1 MARPQTFDHKKKK
14 PLEKRV
20 TVFLDD
26 GPIEALEEARAEL
39 EDAEAEASEEYERRL
54 KLARNAP
61 SIPSAAE
68 ILTIEAGLDA
78 TRTEKLAP
86 YRDAVTAAEE
96 AVRNASQ
103 EFVFRSPKIERDGKE
118 IRGRRAFETLVGEH
132 EPTDEDHDDARK
144 MTGQSEALAGWHSDT
159 FIPALISACAS
170 SPTVSVE
177 QATEMYEEWN
187 DAEVGDLFQASL
199 LVSRGVRQVDLG
211 KSSRAASK
219 RG

>member
-1 MARPQTFDHKKKK
+1 MPRPPTFDHKKKK

-20 TVFLDD
+20 IVFLDD
-26 GPIEALEEARAEL
+26 APIEALEEARGEL
-39 EDAEAEASEEYERRL
+39 EDAEATATEEYERRL

-68 ILTIEAGLDA
+68 ILSIEAGLDGA
-78 TRTEKLAP
+78 RAEKLTP
-86 YRDAVTAAEE
+86 YREAVAAAEE
-96 AVRNASQ
+96 AVRATSQ

-118 IRGRRAFETLVGEH
+118 IRGRRAFETLVAEH
-132 EPTDEDHDDARK
+132 EPADEDHDDARK
-144 MTGQSEALAGWHSDT
+144 MTGQPEALAGWHSDT
-159 FIPALISACAS
+159 FIPALISACAAT
-170 SPTVSVE
+170 PTVTVE

-187 DAEVGDLFQASL
+187 DAEVGDLFAAAL
-199 LVSRGVRQVDLG
+199 LVSRGARQVDLG